1 VLGVK
6 SSEMVV
12 VGLVNVVRVVEVAV
26 LVRD

>member
-12 VGLVNVVRVVEVAV
+12 VGLVNVVRVVEMDV